1 MEGRFLLVSTY
12 CTPVVVHDQSDSI
25 PDSIA
30 TYEALTLYFY
40 LLFADSKSTRDRS
53 CPQRWCKRRFS
64 QCAKNGHRLESSIVE
79 IDGFNRKA
87 MAAMDSLDQ
96 RAPECA
102 EIPRFDDG
110 MVNIQELIRIM
121 AESLVNEIMD
131 AQAEDACADGNR
143 RNGYRER
150 ALVTSV
156 GTINLRI
163 PKLRRGSYF
172 PEDLLTRYSRVDRA
186 VVAAVS
192 EMVTCGVSTR
202 KVERV
207 AASLGIDRMSASQVS
222 RICESLDDVVADL
235 QERDLSGTSFPYIWV
250 DATYVKCRD
259 GGHVSSCAL
268 VTAIGAGADG
278 YRRLLG
284 LDAIDTESYAGWLAF
299 LRSLRE
305 RGASGVLCVTSD
317 AHEGLRRAIEE
328 VFPGAAWQRCIVH
341 LMRNAASCAPTRQK
355 RAAVLAI
362 LHAVF
367 DERDPALVRELYHL
381 ACGEIAGICPRAA
394 GLLEDAEAD
403 ALAYLDFPYAHHRR
417 IRTNNVQERA
427 NRELKRRSRVVQVFP
442 SRKSLI
448 RMLGAVFSEMDED
461 WASRRWF
468 TEESIAL
475 AVSSAKSAA
484 PAPSYDG
491 TAGEHARR
499 IMEVVV
505 ADNPI
510 GRRAA

>member
-1 MEGRFLLVSTY
+1 M
-12 CTPVVVHDQSDSI
+12 D
-25 PDSIA
+25 
-30 TYEALTLYFY
+30 TL
-40 LLFADSKSTRDRS
+40 
-53 CPQRWCKRRFS
+53 
-64 QCAKNGHRLESSIVE
+64 
-79 IDGFNRKA
+79 
-87 MAAMDSLDQ
+87 AAIGAG
-96 RAPECA
+96 AP
-102 EIPRFDDG
+102 EIPRSDDG
-110 MVNIQELIRIM
+110 MVNIRELIRIM
-121 AESLVNEIMD
+121 AEALVNEIMD
-131 AQAEDACADGNR
+131 AQADDACADGNR

-150 ALVTSV
+150 SLVTSV
-156 GTINLRI
+156 GTISLRI

-172 PEDLLTRYSRVDRA
+172 PEDLIVRYSRVDRA
-186 VVAAVS
+186 VIAAVS
-192 EMVTCGVSTR
+192 EMVTNGVSTR
-202 KVERV
+202 RAGRV

-222 RICESLDDVVADL
+222 RICESLDDIVADL
-235 QERDLSGTSFPYIWV
+235 QERDLSDVAFPYIWL

-268 VTAIGAGADG
+268 VAAIGAGSDG

-284 LDAIDTESYAGWLAF
+284 LDAVDTESCAGWLAF

-305 RGASGVLCVTSD
+305 RGVDGVLCVTSD

-328 VFPGAAWQRCIVH
+328 VFPGAAWQRCVVH

-355 RAAVLAI
+355 RAAVPAI

-367 DERDPALVRELYHL
+367 GERDPDLVREPYHL
-381 ACGEIAGICPRAA
+381 ACGEIAGMCPKAA
-394 GLLEDAEAD
+394 DLLGDAEAD

-417 IRTNNVQERA
+417 LRTNNVQERA

-461 WASRRWF
+461 WSSRRWF
-468 TEESIAL
+468 TEESIAM
-475 AVSSAKSAA
+475 AASPSKPAA

-491 TAGEHARR
+491 SAAEHARR
-499 IMEVVV
+499 IIEVVV
-505 ADNPI
+505 ADNPV